1 MKDAGKRGTLTIEKE
16 WDKMVVDNKI
26 NFDVVIP
33 RKGTGSRKW
42 DGITSVFG
50 AEDVLPLWIAD
61 MDFPSPSA
69 VTECLKKR
77 TEHAIFAYNT
87 QEESLFT
94 SFIDW
99 CQRRYGWQVEREWIL
114 TAPGVVPSIILS
126 ILALTE
132 PGDGVIIQPPVYP
145 PFFTSISDNERTIVE
160 NPLIN
165 HAGRYEFDFA
175 DLEAKLADPKNKLLL
190 LCSPHNPVGRVWSP
204 VELQH
209 LYELCQ
215 QYGVDVLADE
225 IHNDLV
231 YGGHKHT
238 VFASLGQPVCKESV
252 TFMAASKTFN
262 IAGLNASFIIAPCKR
277 RRQQIASWLKR
288 LHITRNNLFGVLAV
302 EAAYSKGEAWL
313 DELLPYLEKN
323 ADTLVQFIHDR
334 LPKIKVYKPEG
345 TYLVWLDFRAY
356 FATSKELDVFL
367 IKQAKVGL
375 NSGRNFGSQGDGFA
389 RLNLATQ
396 HAVLLEALE
405 RIEKA
410 LKLIETQ

>member
-1 MKDAGKRGTLTIEKE
+1 MAAN
-16 WDKMVVDNKI
+16 NKI
-26 NFDVVIP
+26 DFDVVVP
-33 RKGTGSRKW
+33 RQGTGSRKW
-42 DGITSVFG
+42 DAVAAVFG
-50 AEDVLPLWIAD
+50 ADDVLPLWIAD
-61 MDFPSPSA
+61 MDFSSPSA
-69 VTECLKKR
+69 VTECLRKR
-77 TEHAIFAYNT
+77 TEHSIFAYNT

-99 CQRRYGWQVEREWIL
+99 CRRRYGWDVKREWIL
-114 TAPGVVPSIILS
+114 VAPGVVPSIILS

-145 PFFTSISDNERTIVE
+145 PFFSSIRDNGRTVVE
-160 NPLIN
+160 NPLLN
-165 HAGRYEFDFA
+165 RAGRYEMDFV
-175 DLEAKLADPKNKLLL
+175 DLEAKLADPQNKLLL
-190 LCSPHNPVGRVWSP
+190 LCSPHNPVGRVWSRA
-204 VELQH
+204 ELQR

-231 YGGHKHT
+231 YSGHKHT

-262 IAGLNASFIIAPCKR
+262 IAGLNSSFIIAPCKR
-277 RRQQIASWLKR
+277 RREQIFSWLNR
-288 LHITRNNLFGVLAV
+288 LHMTRNNLFGVLAV

-323 ADTLVQFIHDR
+323 ADRLVQFIHER
-334 LPKIKVYKPEG
+334 LPKLKVYKPEG

-356 FATSKELDVFL
+356 FATSQELDVFL

-375 NSGRNFGSQGDGFA
+375 NSGKNFGSPGEGFA

-396 HAVLLEALE
+396 QSVLLEALT

-410 LKLIETQ
+410 LKLIETT